1 MNDGICIIPIRGI
14 GDVQPGDDL
23 ADVLVDALKRNEIAL
38 ENGDV
43 LVVTQKV
50 VSKAEGAW

>member
-1 MNDGICIIPIRGI
+1 MNDGICIIPVRGI

-23 ADVLVDALKRNEIAL
+23 ASILVDALTYNNIVL

-43 LVVTQKV
+43 LVVP
-50 VSKAEGAW
+50 EDCF